1 MLRRVVLILCVVAAI
16 VGTGGGRS
24 WAASILDITDAPQ
37 SYANAQVTVVGT
49 AEAPSL
55 DYLGESAYQL
65 RDGARAITVFSD
77 ELAPVPGQ
85 RIEVGGV
92 VRFRPPDSEF
102 TFPPV
107 IFETSRKP
115 VP

>member
-1 MLRRVVLILCVVAAI
+1 MLGRTGLLCVVVAV
-16 VGTGGGRS
+16 VGTGGARS
-24 WAASILDITDAPQ
+24 WAASILDITDSPQ
-37 SYANAQVTVVGT
+37 NYANVQVTVVGA
-49 AEAPSL
+49 AEAPAL
-55 DYLGESAYQL
+55 DYQGQSAYQL
-65 RDGARAITVFSD
+65 RDGTRAITVFSD